1 MVSSSAGTIKEYL
14 SEIPEPRRSEIK
26 QLLELIRSK
35 IKPGYVET
43 MSWGMICFEVPL
55 EISGVTYNTQPLVA
69 IGLASQKQHISI
81 YLTSIYAKE
90 ELAAEFKQRWIN
102 SGKKLDMGKGCV
114 RFRTLEQADLKTI
127 AWAVSKQ
134 TPKQFSKEYIAA
146 RAKGIKR

>member
-1 MVSSSAGTIKEYL
+1 MVSSSAGSIKQYL
-14 SEIPEPRRSEIK
+14 AELDEPRRGEIK

-35 IKPGYVET
+35 IKPGYVES

-55 EISGVTYNTQPLVA
+55 EVSGVTYNKQPLVA
-69 IGLASQKQHISI
+69 VGLASQKQHISI

-90 ELAAEFKQRWIN
+90 ELAAEFKKRWVN

-134 TPKQFSKEYIAA
+134 TPRQFSKDYLAI
-146 RAKGIKR
+146 RDSKTIR